1 MRLSLLL
8 DERGLSLDDLVTKTR
23 AAAEAGL
30 TGVWLGDHLSWDAL
44 TTLAALGQA
53 VPGIELGTSV
63 VTTYPHHPLT
73 LAARALTVQALTGNR
88 LTLGIGASHQLLVE
102 GHFGYSYDKP
112 ARHIREYVTALRPA
126 LRGEAVSYQGQT
138 LKANGTVDVPGASAP
153 PLMIAAHGPHML
165 RIAGEHADGIQTA
178 WTGPRTLAEYIV
190 PSITKAAAG
199 RPEPRILTGIPV
211 AVTADPDGVRDQVSN
226 AFGMAAQLPSYR
238 GVLDREGV
246 AEVVD
251 VCLIGDEAT
260 VEQGLRRLFDAGATD
275 IAAGPVGSPQDQRR
289 TLDLLAT
296 LADAA

>member
-8 DERGLSLDDLVTKTR
+8 DERGQSLDDLVAKTR

-30 TGVWLGDHLSWDAL
+30 TGVWMGDHLSWDAL

-112 ARHIREYVTALRPA
+112 ARHIREYVKVLQPA
-126 LRGEAVSYQGQT
+126 LHGEAVVYEGQT
-138 LKANGTVDVPGASAP
+138 LKANGTVAVPGATAP
-153 PLMIAAHGPHML
+153 PLLIAAHGPHML
-165 RIAGEHADGIQTA
+165 RIAGEQADGIQTA
-178 WTGPRTLAEYIV
+178 WTGPRTLAEYVV

-199 RPEPRILTGIPV
+199 RPAPRILTGLPI
-211 AVTADPDGVRDQVSN
+211 AVTDNPGGVRDKVNN
-226 AFGMAAQLPSYR
+226 AYGMAAQLPSYR
-238 GVLDREGV
+238 GVLEREGLT
-246 AEVVD
+246 EVVD

-275 IAAGPVGSPQDQRR
+275 VAAGLVGSAADQRR

-296 LADAA
+296 LAK

>member
-8 DERGLSLDDLVTKTR
+8 DERGLTLDDLVTKTR
-23 AAAEAGL
+23 AAADAGL
-30 TGVWLGDHLSWDAL
+30 TGVWMGDHLSWDAL

-102 GHFGYSYDKP
+102 GWFGYSYEKP
-112 ARHIREYVTALRPA
+112 ARHVREYVEVLAPA
-126 LRGEAVSYQGQT
+126 LAGETVAYEGQT
-138 LKANGTVDVPGASAP
+138 VKANGTVVVPGAEPP

-165 RIAGEHADGIQTA
+165 RIAGERADGIQTA

-199 RPEPRILTGIPV
+199 RPAPRILTGIPV
-211 AVTADPDGVRDQVSN
+211 AVTADADGVRKWVSET
-226 AFGMAAQLPSYR
+226 FGMAAQLPSYR
-238 GVLDREGV
+238 GVLEREGLT
-246 AEVVD
+246 EVVD
-251 VCLIGDEAT
+251 VCLIGDEAA
-260 VEQGLRRLFDAGATD
+260 VEQGIRRLFDAGATD
-275 IAAGPVGSPQDQRR
+275 LAAGLVGSPEDQQR

-296 LADAA
+296 LAK